1 MVGEHRRTVN
11 IHVGSK
17 LSYKSRDESLEEIV
31 KKFEGLRI
39 MAVQQFP
46 LIIRVISYSEDTA
59 VKVLNFSDV
68 RLFDMW
74 RRMND
79 GPS

>member
-31 KKFEGLRI
+31 KKFEGLSI

-46 LIIRVISYSEDTA
+46 LNIRVISNSEDTA
-59 VKVLNFSDV
+59 VWCSYF
-68 RLFDMW
+68 
-74 RRMND
+74 
-79 GPS
+79 